1 LRPES
6 RGFLRVGWKE
16 GIAMSSAPSGGSK
29 IQIDSDW
36 KAEAQA
42 EKARLEEKVKAAE
55 ATKPAAGPAA
65 RPGGPGAAAG
75 PREMPKASVETLVQS
90 IASQAM
96 LYLGII
102 PDPRSGQRIQHLDIA
117 RHHIDTLGVIEEKTK
132 NNLSETESKILA
144 TTLYELRQAYIQ
156 VATAMREQRRG

>member
-1 LRPES
+1 
-6 RGFLRVGWKE
+6 
-16 GIAMSSAPSGGSK
+16 MSSTPSGGSK

-55 ATKPAAGPAA
+55 ATKPAAGA
-65 RPGGPGAAAG
+65 RPGASGAAAG
-75 PREMPKASVETLVQS
+75 PREMPKATVETLIQS

-102 PDPRSGQRIQHLDIA
+102 PDPRSGQRVQHLDIA
-117 RHHIDTLGVIEEKTK
+117 RHHIDTLGVIEDKTK
-132 NNLSETESKILA
+132 NNLSETEAKLLA

-156 VATAMREQRRG
+156 VSTAIREQKRG

>member
-1 LRPES
+1 
-6 RGFLRVGWKE
+6 
-16 GIAMSSAPSGGSK
+16 MSNTPSANTGGSK

-55 ATKPAAGPAA
+55 TSRPAG
-65 RPGGPGAAAG
+65 RPGAPSGGGGA
-75 PREMPKASVETLVQS
+75 REMPKASFETLLQS

-96 LYLGII
+96 LFLGVI
-102 PDPRSGQRIQHLDIA
+102 PDPRSGQRIQHLDLA
-117 RHHIDTLGVIEEKTK
+117 RHHIDTLGVLEEKTK
-132 NNLSETESKILA
+132 NNLSETESKLLA

-156 VATAMREQRRG
+156 VSTAIREQRKG